1 MRAKRSIWRWGL
13 GASLGIGAVMAVIGF
28 WFEPRS
34 LVVSE
39 FEVITSGWPRS
50 TAPLRVAVLSDV
62 HVDAVHMP
70 PERVRRIAEQVRA
83 LRPDVILLAGDYV
96 GGHGLEAGPP
106 RAARSRR
113 SKEDNALHEEGLR
126 ALGDLNAPLGV
137 YAVMGN
143 HDCWWDCQ
151 RVREILADT
160 RIHFLENQA
169 ARVVRPGGDV
179 WIAGLE
185 DGQTQRPDFQMA
197 TKTIPQG
204 AASIALVHNPGLFDW
219 ASNALPLQISGHSH
233 AGQVRFPLIGAPIRI
248 TRHTEDTADGW
259 TSAGERLLIVTRGL
273 GESGLPV
280 RFGAPPQIMLLT
292 IRPGQYSMVKPVA
305 IYAPKTNR

>member
-1 MRAKRSIWRWGL
+1 MRTRRSIWRWVL

-28 WFEPRS
+28 WSEPRS

-39 FEVITSGWPRS
+39 FEVITSGWPQD
-50 TAPLRVAVLSDV
+50 TAPLRVAVLSDI

-70 PERVRRIAEQVRA
+70 PERVHHIAEQVRA

-113 SKEDNALHEEGLR
+113 STQDNALHEEGLR
-126 ALGDLNAPLGV
+126 ALDDLNAPFGV

-185 DGQTQRPDFQMA
+185 DGQTQRPDFQRA
-197 TKTIPQG
+197 TKTISQG
-204 AASIALVHNPGLFDW
+204 AATIALVHNPGLFDW
-219 ASNALPLQISGHSH
+219 ASNVLPLQISGHSH
-233 AGQVRFPLIGAPIRI
+233 AGQVRFPLIGAPVRV

-292 IRPGQYSMVKPVA
+292 IRPGQHSMVKPVA
-305 IYAPKTNR
+305 TYAPETKQ

>member
-1 MRAKRSIWRWGL
+1 MPTKRSSWRWGL
-13 GASLGIGAVMAVIGF
+13 GASFGIGAIMAVVGF

-39 FEVITSGWPRS
+39 FEVITSGWPQD
-50 TAPLRVAVLSDV
+50 TAPLRVAVLSDI

-96 GGHGLEAGPP
+96 GGYGLEAGPP
-106 RAARSRR
+106 GAARSRR
-113 SKEDNALHEEGLR
+113 STQDNALHEDGLR
-126 ALGDLNAPLGV
+126 ALADLNAPLGV

-143 HDCWWDCQ
+143 HDCWWDCR

-160 RIHFLENQA
+160 RIHVLENQA
-169 ARVVRPGGDV
+169 ARVVRPGGNV
-179 WIAGLE
+179 WIAGIE
-185 DGQTQRPDFQMA
+185 DGQTQRPDFQTA
-197 TKTIPQG
+197 TKTVPQG
-204 AASIALVHNPGLFDW
+204 AASIALVHNPELFDW
-219 ASNALPLQISGHSH
+219 ESNGLPLQISGHSH
-233 AGQVRFPLIGAPIRI
+233 AGQVRFPLIGAPVRV
-248 TRHTEDTADGW
+248 TRHTEDTVDGW
-259 TSAGERLLIVTRGL
+259 SSAGERLLIVTRGL

-292 IRPGQYSMVKPVA
+292 IKPGRHSMVKPVA
-305 IYAPKTNR
+305 TYAPETRR

>member
-1 MRAKRSIWRWGL
+1 M
-13 GASLGIGAVMAVIGF
+13 
-28 WFEPRS
+28 
-34 LVVSE
+34 
-39 FEVITSGWPRS
+39 
-50 TAPLRVAVLSDV
+50 AVLSDI
-62 HVDAVHMP
+62 HVDALHMP

-113 SKEDNALHEEGLR
+113 STQDNALHEEGLR
-126 ALGDLNAPLGV
+126 ALDDLNAPLGV

-169 ARVVRPGGDV
+169 ARVIRPGGDV

-204 AASIALVHNPGLFDW
+204 AATIALVHNPGLFDW
-219 ASNALPLQISGHSH
+219 ASNVLPLQISGHSH
-233 AGQVRFPLIGAPIRI
+233 VGQVRFPLIGAPVRV

-273 GESGLPV
+273 GESGMPV

-292 IRPGQYSMVKPVA
+292 ISPGQHSMVKPVA
-305 IYAPKTNR
+305 TYAPKTKR